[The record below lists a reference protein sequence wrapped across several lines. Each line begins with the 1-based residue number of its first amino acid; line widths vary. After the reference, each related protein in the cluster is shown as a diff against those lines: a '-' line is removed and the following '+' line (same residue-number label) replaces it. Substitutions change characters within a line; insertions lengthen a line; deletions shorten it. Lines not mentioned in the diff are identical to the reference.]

1 MMTVIVKSGE
11 VVTMVERSGSARQ
24 RMIDSAIVLLA
35 RSGYQ
40 ATSFSSVLD
49 ASGAP
54 RGSIYHHFP
63 DGKDQLIAAAVELAG
78 ARAVA
83 VLDNLDGLPPAEVV
97 DGFMLLWRTILERSD
112 FGAGC
117 SVLAVT
123 VSGESAD
130 LIEAA
135 ATVFGAWGARLA
147 EVFRGGGMDARR
159 ARDLATMVLAASE
172 GAVVLARAQRSMAPL
187 DTVTAQLRLLTQA

>member
-1 MMTVIVKSGE
+1 MGSSARE
-11 VVTMVERSGSARQ
+11 RMVESAV
-24 RMIDSAIVLLA
+24 VLLA
-35 RSGYQ
+35 KNGYQ

-63 DGKDQLIAAAVELAG
+63 EGKDQLIAAAVELAG

-83 VLDNLDGLPPAEVV
+83 VLDSLDGLPAAEVV
-97 DGFMLLWRTILERSD
+97 DGFMLLWRTVLERSD

-123 VSGESAD
+123 VSGESSELLD
-130 LIEAA
+130 GAA
-135 ATVFGAWGARLA
+135 AVFAAWGSRLTTLL
-147 EVFRGGGMDARR
+147 EHGGVPASDAPG
-159 ARDLATMVLAASE
+159 LATMVMAASE
-172 GAVVLARAQRSMAPL
+172 GAVVLARAARSFEPL
-187 DTVTAQLRLLTQA
+187 DTVTAQLTQLAARLSRG